1 MRHDAGRPPPP
12 PPPRPTP
19 QRTNKHPLIKKHT
32 RNNNQKST
40 KREWPFEDL
49 VPGLPKNDPP
59 YQGMR
64 QKGHKRELRK
74 EERQQRIAESMAKMP
89 QLIAEYRVREGG
101 RGGG

>member
-1 MRHDAGRPPPP
+1 
-12 PPPRPTP
+12 
-19 QRTNKHPLIKKHT
+19 
-32 RNNNQKST
+32 
-40 KREWPFEDL
+40 
-49 VPGLPKNDPP
+49 
-59 YQGMR
+59 MR